1 MSFEPADDWRS
12 ALTWMIMP
20 IGRSWQ
26 RAAGAA
32 LSRTGQS
39 LSSAATILVIA
50 RLGDGVRQRDVAD
63 EADIDPA
70 AIARSVVQ
78 LEGEGLVSR
87 QTDAQ
92 DTRAKLL
99 SLTPAGRALAR
110 DMNAILE
117 EFRSNIFNTVSDE
130 DGQAAVRVLMAIET
144 ATASAPVS

>member
-1 MSFEPADDWRS
+1 MTFKQADDWRS

-32 LSRTGQS
+32 LSQTGKS

-63 EADIDPA
+63 EAAIDPA
-70 AIARSVVQ
+70 AIARSIVQ
-78 LEGEGLVSR
+78 LEVEGLVSR
-87 QTDAQ
+87 RPDPQ

-99 SLTPAGRALAR
+99 SLTPTGRVLAH
-110 DMNAILE
+110 DLNAILAD
-117 EFRSNIFNTVSDE
+117 FRAKVFEGVTEE
-130 DGQAAVRVLMAIET
+130 DGQAAVRVLLAIEA
-144 ATASAPVS
+144 ATGCAADR